1 MKVVAIASRKGGS
14 GKTTLVGHLAVQAE
28 RSGAGPVV
36 LIDVDPQGSL
46 AKWWNSRAAETPLF
60 LKTTMEDLAENVE
73 RLRER
78 EVELVFIDTPP
89 SLDASVGEVIKVADL
104 VLIPS
109 RPSPHDLRSIGATV
123 KLVEHL
129 GKPLIFVLNGAAPR
143 AKITNEAILLLSQH
157 GPLAPSI
164 VHQRVDF
171 AASMVDG
178 RTVMELP
185 GANRAAG
192 EVSELWSYVQDRLQ
206 ADARRN
212 ELPPLPEGSQSTAI
226 FAAE

>member
-14 GKTTLVGHLAVQAE
+14 GKTTLVGHLAVHAE

-60 LKTTMEDLAENVE
+60 LQTTMEDLAENVE

-192 EVSELWSYVQDRLQ
+192 EVAELWSYVQDRLQ

>member
-14 GKTTLVGHLAVQAE
+14 GKTTLAGHLAVQAE
-28 RSGAGPVV
+28 IAGTAPVV

-46 AKWWNSRAAETPLF
+46 AKWWNLRTRETPYYVQTSIEELSE
-60 LKTTMEDLAENVE
+60 TVE

-78 EVELVFIDTPP
+78 QVRLLFIDTPP
-89 SLDASVGEVIKVADL
+89 SLDTAVGEVIRCADL

-129 GKPLIFVLNGAAPR
+129 GKPLVFAVNGAAPR
-143 AKITNEAILLLSQH
+143 AKITNEAIQVLSQH

-164 VHQRVDF
+164 IHQRVDF

-178 RTVMELP
+178 RTVMELS
-185 GANRAAG
+185 GAQRAAS
-192 EVSELWSYVQDRLQ
+192 EIAELWRYLAGRLEGEAPQ
-206 ADARRN
+206 V
-212 ELPPLPEGSQSTAI
+212 ELPPLPKRSRAAEI

>member
-14 GKTTLVGHLAVQAE
+14 GKTTLAGHLAVQAE
-28 RSGAGPVV
+28 IAGTAPVV

-46 AKWWNSRAAETPLF
+46 AKWWNLRTRETPYYVQTSIEELSE
-60 LKTTMEDLAENVE
+60 TVE

-78 EVELVFIDTPP
+78 QVRLLFIDTPP
-89 SLDASVGEVIKVADL
+89 SLDTAVGEVIRCADL

-129 GKPLIFVLNGAAPR
+129 GKPLVFAVNGAAPR
-143 AKITNEAILLLSQH
+143 AKITNAAIQVLSQH

-164 VHQRVDF
+164 IHQRVDF

-178 RTVMELP
+178 RTVMELS
-185 GANRAAG
+185 GAQRAAS
-192 EVSELWSYVQDRLQ
+192 EIAELWRYLADRLEGEAPQ
-206 ADARRN
+206 I
-212 ELPPLPEGSQSTAI
+212 ELPPLPKRSRAAEI

>member
-14 GKTTLVGHLAVQAE
+14 GKTTLAGHLAVQADIA
-28 RSGAGPVV
+28 GAGPVV

-46 AKWWNSRAAETPLF
+46 AKWWNLRTQETPYYVQTSL
-60 LKTTMEDLAENVE
+60 EDLVE
-73 RLRER
+73 TVARLRQR
-78 EVELVFIDTPP
+78 QVRLLFIDTPP
-89 SLDASVGEVIKVADL
+89 SLDASVGKVIHCADL

-129 GKPLIFVLNGAAPR
+129 GKPLVFALNGAAPR
-143 AKITNEAILLLSQH
+143 AKITNEAIQVLSQY

-185 GANRAAG
+185 GAQRAAA
-192 EVSELWSYVQDRLQ
+192 EIVELWDYLAKRLYGPPPKL
-206 ADARRN
+206 
-212 ELPPLPEGSQSTAI
+212 ELPHLPARNQSTAI

>member
-14 GKTTLVGHLAVQAE
+14 GKTTLAGHLAVQAE
-28 RSGAGPVV
+28 IAGTAPVV

-46 AKWWNSRAAETPLF
+46 AKWWNLRTRETPYYVQTSIEELSE
-60 LKTTMEDLAENVE
+60 TVE

-78 EVELVFIDTPP
+78 RVRLLFIDTPP
-89 SLDASVGEVIKVADL
+89 SLDTAVGEVIRCADL

-129 GKPLIFVLNGAAPR
+129 GKPLVFAVNGAAPR
-143 AKITNEAILLLSQH
+143 AKITNEAIQVLSQH

-164 VHQRVDF
+164 IHQRVDF

-178 RTVMELP
+178 RTVMELS
-185 GANRAAG
+185 GAQRAAS
-192 EVSELWSYVQDRLQ
+192 EIAELWRYLADRLEGEAPQ
-206 ADARRN
+206 I
-212 ELPPLPEGSQSTAI
+212 ELPPLPKRSRAAEI

>member
-28 RSGAGPVV
+28 RCGAGPVV

-46 AKWWNSRAAETPLF
+46 AKWWNSRSAESPLY
-60 LKTTMEDLAENVE
+60 LQTTMEDLAQNVE

-78 EVELVFIDTPP
+78 KIELVFIDTPP

-157 GPLAPSI
+157 GPLAPAI

-192 EVSELWSYVQDRLQ
+192 EISELWSYVQDRLQ

-212 ELPPLPEGSQSTAI
+212 ELPPLPEGSQSAAI

>member
-28 RSGAGPVV
+28 RCGAGPVV

-46 AKWWNSRAAETPLF
+46 AKWWNSRSAESPLY
-60 LKTTMEDLAENVE
+60 LQTTMEDLAQNVE

-78 EVELVFIDTPP
+78 KIGLVFIDTPP

-157 GPLAPSI
+157 GPLAPAI

-192 EVSELWSYVQDRLQ
+192 EISELWSYVQDRLQ

-212 ELPPLPEGSQSTAI
+212 ELPPLPEGSQSAAI

>member
-46 AKWWNSRAAETPLF
+46 SKWWNSRAAETPLF

-185 GANRAAG
+185 GANRVAG